1 MTAVKKFF
9 CIVLVLAVLTG
20 MTSCASKGFD
30 YKKMVRFSGKQDF
43 ELSTISAK
51 HMASSRLRN
60 TDIT

>member
-43 ELSTISAK
+43 EAFDDPCKTYGVIPPSEY
-51 HMASSRLRN
+51 
-60 TDIT
+60 